1 MKEII
6 LYTYGYLVFFYS
18 MALMFSYVMLVAL
31 SFRETRRSRHSL
43 SDIYVKKIFDNS
55 PYTPGVS
62 IVAPAYN
69 EENTIVDNV
78 KSLLSQDWPKFEVI
92 IVNDGSKDRTLEKM
106 IEEFDLVEVPYLY
119 KQRIIA
125 KPFKRMF
132 ISNRKE
138 YEKLRVVDKENGGTK
153 ADPVNAGLNVA
164 NYPYFIN
171 TDVDCILSKN
181 AIRMCVRPMV
191 EERNV
196 IAVSGVMNI
205 SNACKVVN
213 GELIKYRIPWSL
225 IPLFQTLEYL
235 RSFMIGKMGWS
246 HINAMPN
253 VSGGYGM
260 FDTEIAINA
269 GGYSA
274 DSLAEDMD
282 MLTRMIGYCC
292 DFDKPY
298 RVIQIPQTCC

>member
-171 TDVDCILSKN
+171 TDVD
-181 AIRMCVRPMV
+181 
-191 EERNV
+191 
-196 IAVSGVMNI
+196 
-205 SNACKVVN
+205 
-213 GELIKYRIPWSL
+213 
-225 IPLFQTLEYL
+225 
-235 RSFMIGKMGWS
+235 
-246 HINAMPN
+246 
-253 VSGGYGM
+253 
-260 FDTEIAINA
+260 
-269 GGYSA
+269 
-274 DSLAEDMD
+274 
-282 MLTRMIGYCC
+282 
-292 DFDKPY
+292 
-298 RVIQIPQTCC
+298 